1 MLKGVSP
8 IVGAE
13 LLWVLESMGHGD
25 DLVLVDRNFPA
36 DSVARHTAT
45 GKLIR
50 LGGVDCTQAARAILA
65 LYPLD
70 SFVEAPIQRMEV
82 IGEPETLLE
91 VHQEVLAVAREA
103 EGGDVAMGSIERHA
117 FYAEARKGY
126 AVVQTTEA
134 RPYGCFLLK
143 KGVIF
148 D

>member
-36 DSVARHTAT
+36 DSVARQTAT

-50 LGGVDCTQAARAILA
+50 LDGVDCTQAARAILA

-70 SFVEAPIQRMEV
+70 SFVEAPIHRMEV
-82 IGEPETLLE
+82 IGEPQTLLE

>member
-1 MLKGVSP
+1 MLKGVPP
-8 IVGAE
+8 IIGAD
-13 LLWVLESMGHGD
+13 LLWILDAMGHGD
-25 DLVLVDRNFPA
+25 ELVLADRNFPA
-36 DSVARHTAT
+36 ESVARDTAT

-50 LGGVDCTQAARAILA
+50 LAGVDCTEAARAVFA
-65 LYPLD
+65 LFPLD
-70 SFVEAPIQRMEV
+70 SFVEQPIRRMEV

-91 VHQEVLAVAREA
+91 VHQEVAAAAREA
-103 EGGDVAMGSIERHA
+103 EGGEVAMGSIERHA
-117 FYAEARKGY
+117 FYAAARQCY

>member
-1 MLKGVSP
+1 MLKGVPP

-36 DSVARHTAT
+36 DSVARHSAT

-50 LGGVDCTQAARAILA
+50 LDGVDCPQAARAILA

-70 SFVEAPIQRMEV
+70 SFVETPIQRMEV
-82 IGEPETLLE
+82 VGEPEILLE

-103 EGGDVAMGSIERHA
+103 EGSDVAMGSIERHA